1 MPTLVE
7 RLRSDFPKKVDCKE
21 AADEIERLCKL
32 LEEAKIP
39 SKKKSDKKEATLSVG
54 NRLYIALS
62 AYAENTDMT
71 QDEMGEY
78 SGLDQT
84 NNGWWALPSVL
95 KKEGYLI
102 ATNKKRLGRAGVLQ
116 GVCKI
121 TPKGKNAL
129 ESLGYGE

>member
-1 MPTLVE
+1 MKDLVE
-7 RLRSDFPKKVDCKE
+7 RLRGNFPKKEDCKE
-21 AADEIERLCKL
+21 AADEIVRLRVL

-39 SKKKSDKKEATLSVG
+39 SKKKVEKEATLSVG

-84 NNGWWALPSVL
+84 NKGWWATISVL
-95 KKEGYLI
+95 KKEGYLV

-121 TPKGKNAL
+121 TPKGINVL
-129 ESLGYGE
+129 ESLGYGK